1 MNLTLQ
7 IVLTFIGVITG
18 VSVVT
23 TCVFLIRES
32 RTAYKQM
39 TVPKPATIT
48 GKIPE
53 YLDYEKCFKQL
64 SNHLSIQFQRIYT
77 TLVLPNLRDSNGRVN
92 RLAPTD
98 KRYEEIVTMMV
109 LQSIQQMPY
118 YLKKSVYFYFNV
130 SDDGNEEQIAPM
142 IEYISSAMKGK
153 LDAHII
159 TIAER
164 IENDRADAAGGIVL
178 HRDLQKVRQTGK
190 RHDLIKPG
198 ADEFTGIA
206 HDRSVEKDV
215 FPRCQIEVKAR
226 AELDHGADRPSDRH
240 AAAAGL
246 IHTRHQLQQCGFAR
260 AVSAHKSDHLA
271 FAHSEGQVTQRPE
284 FAVSRRAPAAPR
296 IEQLHKALLEG
307 KALFDAEVE
316 AHGKPLGTDHIGSR
330 RAHLLQA

>member
-18 VSVVT
+18 SSVVT
-23 TCVFLIRES
+23 ACVFLIRES

-39 TVPKPATIT
+39 TAPKPAAIT

-164 IENDRADAAGGIVL
+164 IENDRAGNADILLKEIQANNSIIAGMDIS
-178 HRDLQKVRQTGK
+178 KM
-190 RHDLIKPG
+190 
-198 ADEFTGIA
+198 
-206 HDRSVEKDV
+206 
-215 FPRCQIEVKAR
+215 KAPDGT
-226 AELDHGADRPSDRH
+226 ELTID
-240 AAAAGL
+240 
-246 IHTRHQLQQCGFAR
+246 
-260 AVSAHKSDHLA
+260 K
-271 FAHSEGQVTQRPE
+271 E
-284 FAVSRRAPAAPR
+284 
-296 IEQLHKALLEG
+296 
-307 KALFDAEVE
+307 
-316 AHGKPLGTDHIGSR
+316 
-330 RAHLLQA
+330 